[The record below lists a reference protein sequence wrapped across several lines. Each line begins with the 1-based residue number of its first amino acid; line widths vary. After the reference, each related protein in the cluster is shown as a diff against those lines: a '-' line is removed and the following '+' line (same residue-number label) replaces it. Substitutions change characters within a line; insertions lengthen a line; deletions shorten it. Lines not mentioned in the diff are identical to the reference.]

1 MLLVQGSAYRPFR
14 HGTFWQESF
23 PHGCFITG
31 TFRHVHHSA
40 LQTFRQMDISTWE
53 HFDMGTFRHEDFSA
67 RGRFGTGTFWH
78 GDISAHGHF
87 GTVAQVPK
95 CLCQNVHIA
104 LQGAKISLCRNVQV
118 PKIPHA
124 ENSPCRKF
132 PMSKCSGVE
141 MSICRNVR
149 SAEWCMCRNV
159 PVMKNPRRNDS
170 CRNVPYRNGL

>member
-31 TFRHVHHSA
+31 TFRHVHHLA

-104 LQGAKISLCRNVQV
+104 LQGAKISISQN
-118 PKIPHA
+118 IPVL
-124 ENSPCRKF
+124 
-132 PMSKCSGVE
+132 KCSGVE
-141 MSICRNVR
+141 KSLSRKFPMLKHSNVEKSICQNVR
-149 SAEWCMCRNV
+149 SAERSKCRNV
-159 PVMKNPRRNDS
+159 PLMKHPCRDGSYQNVS
-170 CRNVPYRNGL
+170 CRNGL